1 MSAALEYAPENAPEN
16 APVDAGM
23 RDDLAKT
30 IDRVVEAHCGKPA
43 RESAEKGEWP
53 QQLWGA
59 LDEVGLPMAALAE
72 SAGGSGLAFG
82 DAMFA
87 LRRTAYHAVPVPLAE
102 TMLASRLLAAAG
114 IKVPEGAITV
124 ASMTGAAKLKL
135 SGGKLSGTVT
145 RVPWGGQC
153 KHALVVAESEG
164 KEVLALV
171 KTEGAAGATELNLA
185 GEPRTVLQFKSS
197 TVIASAPFEN
207 ASMRVLAEGALVRSV
222 QMAGALE
229 RSLEYAITYANER
242 VQFGR
247 PIGKFQAV
255 QHMLAVLAGH
265 VAASSAAA
273 DAAIEASD
281 PAADEF
287 MVAVAKARV
296 GEAAGKSAEI
306 AHQVHGAMGYTREH
320 NLHYVTR
327 RLWSWRDE
335 FGNETYWQTRL
346 GRMVAA
352 KGADALWP
360 MLTGG

>member
-1 MSAALEYAPENAPEN
+1 MNA
-16 APVDAGM
+16 DAGM

-30 IDRVVEAHCGKPA
+30 IDRVFETHCAKPA

-53 QQLWGA
+53 AGLWGA
-59 LDEVGLPMAALAE
+59 LDEVGLPMAALPE
-72 SAGGSGLAFG
+72 SAGGLGLAFG

-87 LRRTAYHAVPVPLAE
+87 LRRTAYHAAPVPLAE

-114 IKVPEGAITV
+114 IRVPEGAITV
-124 ASMTGAAKLKL
+124 ASTIGGDKLRL
-135 SGGKLSGTVT
+135 SGGKLAGIVA
-145 RVPWGGQC
+145 RVPWGAQC
-153 KHALVVAESEG
+153 KHALVVAEADG
-164 KEVLALV
+164 KEVLTLV
-171 KTEGAAGATELNLA
+171 RTEGAAGATELNLA
-185 GEPRTVLQFKSS
+185 GEPRTVLQFKGSA
-197 TVIASAPFEN
+197 VVASEKFED

-222 QMAGALE
+222 QMAGSLERALE
-229 RSLEYAITYANER
+229 YSINYANER

-247 PIGKFQAV
+247 PIGKFQAI
-255 QHMLAVLAGH
+255 QHMLAVLAGQ
-265 VAASSAAA
+265 VAASGAAA
-273 DAAIEASD
+273 DAAVESSD

-287 MVAVAKARV
+287 MVAVAKARI

-335 FGNETYWQTRL
+335 FGNETFWQTRL

-360 MLTGG
+360 TLTGG